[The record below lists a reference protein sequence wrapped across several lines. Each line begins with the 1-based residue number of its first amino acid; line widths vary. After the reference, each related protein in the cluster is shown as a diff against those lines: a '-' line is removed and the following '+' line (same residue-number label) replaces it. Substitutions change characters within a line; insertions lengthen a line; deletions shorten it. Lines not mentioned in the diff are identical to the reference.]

1 MVLLRQELFS
11 NKLLSFGTSH
21 GTGASK
27 ASKCGCLKIYLFTT
41 ISCLFRFIISLE
53 IQLPQISTFIL
64 WLADKYCSRAFPL
77 FFIRKKI
84 SHSSSQ
90 TLNPTISE
98 NCNAVMFRGQL
109 WEIDDFVQRTGF
121 YKQVSGECSRNTY
134 FFENYD
140 MEYAGEQMTR
150 LARFLLGK
158 YGENIIL
165 IKTDLKDTYID
176 LDDRLQKLNS
186 GSEDLEKRK
195 QAILQYEKMFED
207 LTKCYV
213 IDISKHYFASDKFPL
228 GGAHIVHYEDEFYNQ
243 SCSILMQIFSGSGRK
258 HYDEVD
264 ERYLFMRN
272 QRLNRS

>member
-1 MVLLRQELFS
+1 MIDFYDL
-11 NKLLSFGTSH
+11 
-21 GTGASK
+21 
-27 ASKCGCLKIYLFTT
+27 I
-41 ISCLFRFIISLE
+41 
-53 IQLPQISTFIL
+53 
-64 WLADKYCSRAFPL
+64 
-77 FFIRKKI
+77 
-84 SHSSSQ
+84 
-90 TLNPTISE
+90 
-98 NCNAVMFRGQL
+98 CNAVMFRGQL

-195 QAILQYEKMFED
+195 QAILQYEKMFEE
-207 LTKCYV
+207 LTNCYV

-243 SCSILMQIFSGSGRK
+243 SCSILMQIFSGSGHKR
-258 HYDEVD
+258 YDEVD

-272 QRLNRS
+272 QRLNRG